1 LHLRAPEVSGSRA
14 ATTRP
19 RFVVAFRLVATSKGE
34 RQRLRR
40 RDNLQVRSRQ
50 LEGVVGRRR
59 PLLLIGLGLVLGLAL
74 WMKLVGME
82 ATARGGA
89 LRFDDP
95 DTVRRLVRLRH
106 LVDPATPYPYRDP
119 ADGWRADPA
128 RRGTVLHWTL
138 PLDGV
143 ILALDPLFAPLHP

>member
-1 LHLRAPEVSGSRA
+1 MRRRGRLRGPSRSPVPPQTLSREPRGGRQRPGATATGHPHTLCGYRPLHLRAPEVSGSRA

-19 RFVVAFRLVATSKGE
+19 RFVVAFRLVATSKGK

-59 PLLLIGLGLVLGLAL
+59 PLLLIGLGLVVGLAL

-89 LRFDDP
+89 ACAW
-95 DTVRRLVRLRH
+95 TRR
-106 LVDPATPYPYRDP
+106 
-119 ADGWRADPA
+119 RAS
-128 RRGTVLHWTL
+128 G
-138 PLDGV
+138 
-143 ILALDPLFAPLHP
+143 